1 MTEMNIPNSNLE
13 QVLRE
18 IERIK
23 SERQS
28 QNQLQEQQKL
38 PPTMNREK
46 CEKFSDYMTNRFL
59 DACNS
64 AEISGRFQNWQ
75 NKPDSEKIKLAS
87 DIVKVFL
94 NNISRDISRHQVPI
108 YQRDDT
114 EYKGANDE
122 FDKNITDI
130 RAKMPEIL
138 VKSMQD
144 AGPDDGMC
152 VSSSREMYI
161 NMTHPMYKNSPLQ
174 FLMDLRHELTHVID
188 MFVPSISPLDADV
201 RDKAILNYVGP
212 HENKDLY
219 KNNPLELNANFKRN
233 DYKQRI
239 DAMLTMQE
247 TNRNRAMNLNMLG
260 MMARGYGRAA

>member
-1 MTEMNIPNSNLE
+1 MTQMNISNSNLE

-23 SERQS
+23 SERK
-28 QNQLQEQQKL
+28 NQPQEQQKL
-38 PPTMNREK
+38 PPTMDREK
-46 CEKFSDYMTNRFL
+46 CEKFSDYMTTRFL

-64 AEISGRFQNWQ
+64 PEISGRFQNWQ
-75 NKPDSEKIKLAS
+75 NKQDSEKRKLAS
-87 DIVKVFL
+87 DIIKVFL
-94 NNISRDISRHQVPI
+94 NNIGRDISMRQVPI
-108 YQRDDT
+108 YQRDNT
-114 EYKGANDE
+114 EYRGANDE
-122 FDKNITDI
+122 FDKDITDM
-130 RAKMPEIL
+130 RAKMPEIS
-138 VKSMQD
+138 VKALQYPR
-144 AGPDDGMC
+144 PDDGMC
-152 VSSSREMYI
+152 VSSSREMGI

-174 FLMDLRHELTHVID
+174 FLTDLRHELTHIID
-188 MFVPSISPLDADV
+188 MFVPSISPLDANV

-247 TNRNRAMNLNMLG
+247 TNRNRAMTLNMLG